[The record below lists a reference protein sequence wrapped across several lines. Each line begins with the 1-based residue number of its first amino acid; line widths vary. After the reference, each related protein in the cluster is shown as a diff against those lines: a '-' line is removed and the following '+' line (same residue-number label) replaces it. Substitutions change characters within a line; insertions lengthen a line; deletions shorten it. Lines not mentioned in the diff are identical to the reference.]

1 MNTIRQTSSQWSLI
15 EEMKAA
21 PKAWTP
27 EQAREQALRDVLDQ
41 RLEHDPFERTLHFA
55 EMIINARSSGAYQ
68 AALANESPELG
79 DRIAC
84 ALAYPRPLND

>member
-1 MNTIRQTSSQWSLI
+1 M
-15 EEMKAA
+15 EAA

-27 EQAREQALRDVLDQ
+27 EQAREQARRDALDQ
-41 RLEHDPFERTLHFA
+41 RLEHDPLELALHFA
-55 EMIINARSSGAYQ
+55 EMIINARSSEAYQ
-68 AALANESPELG
+68 AALANESPDLG